1 MPESEGTAYPWLA
14 ERAEMSP
21 SAELGNGTEP
31 ASAYGEDAA
40 VVADSTQSMTDSGN
54 DSGREPAVP
63 FLQSLV
69 DAMRKIAEQTR
80 DDAMAQLKASV
91 AERSASIRSNT
102 EQRSAELHEAA
113 NTDLAGVSAWEQGEI
128 QRIRDEAAT
137 KSSARNATLEAQL
150 AANVAAGEG
159 AMAAVG
165 ARVDAFEAEMTS
177 FFAQL
182 NDIHDPAALAS
193 ALKRIPHPP
202 SLTDAGA
209 ASTGDTAPSPAAASA
224 AEPEATP
231 AASTQPESEGFPEVT
246 TSVTVTATPPATEPD
261 NGVTESEASSDA
273 ATAAP
278 ATPVAAPVAATAVA
292 EPAAEEATVAQV
304 GEPAVAEEATVAQVA
319 EPAVAEEATVAQ
331 VAGPAVAEPAV
342 AEEAV
347 EEATTQ
353 VLVTGLT
360 SFGAITSFKQSLE
373 RQAGILRVSLGLGT
387 SGEFIFTAVHRAG
400 FDVSSAIRSFEDSA
414 LFAVANGQLRVT
426 VGPKA

>member
-1 MPESEGTAYPWLA
+1 MSDMPESEGSAYPWLA

-21 SAELGNGTEP
+21 SAELVNGTEP
-31 ASAYGEDAA
+31 ASTYGAEAD

-80 DDAMAQLKASV
+80 EDAMAQLRASV

-102 EQRSAELHEAA
+102 EQRAAELHEAA
-113 NTDLAGVSAWEQGEI
+113 NTDLGAVSAWEQGEI

-137 KSSARNATLEAQL
+137 KTSARNATLESQL

-159 AMAAVG
+159 AMAAVD

-193 ALKRIPHPP
+193 ALKRIPHAP

-209 ASTGDTAPSPAAASA
+209 ASMGDTAPSPAAAAA

-231 AASTQPESEGFPEVT
+231 ASAQPESEDLPEAT
-246 TSVTVTATPPATEPD
+246 TAVSVTATPQAAEPD
-261 NGVTESEASSDA
+261 NGMTESEAAS
-273 ATAAP
+273 AAP
-278 ATPVAAPVAATAVA
+278 AASSAAPAAPVAATAVA
-292 EPAAEEATVAQV
+292 EPAVVEAA
-304 GEPAVAEEATVAQVA
+304 VAQVA
-319 EPAVAEEATVAQ
+319 EPAAAQ
-331 VAGPAVAEPAV
+331 PAVAEAPAPEPKAAEPV
-342 AEEAV
+342 VEEAV

-400 FDVSSAIRSFEDSA
+400 FDVSSAIRSFEETA
-414 LFAVANGQLRVT
+414 QFVAANGQLRVT
-426 VGPKA
+426 VSPKA

>member
-1 MPESEGTAYPWLA
+1 MPESEGGAYPWLA

-21 SAELGNGTEP
+21 SAELVNGTEP
-31 ASAYGEDAA
+31 ASTYGAEAD

-80 DDAMAQLKASV
+80 EDAMAQLRASV

-102 EQRSAELHEAA
+102 EQRAAELHEAA
-113 NTDLAGVSAWEQGEI
+113 NTDLAAVSAWEQGEI

-137 KSSARNATLEAQL
+137 KVSARNATLEAQL

-193 ALKRIPHPP
+193 ALKRIPHAP

-209 ASTGDTAPSPAAASA
+209 ASTGDTAPSPAAAAA

-231 AASTQPESEGFPEVT
+231 AASTQPESEGGFPEVT
-246 TSVTVTATPPATEPD
+246 SAVTAAAAPQATEPD
-261 NGVTESEASSDA
+261 NWVTESEAASDA
-273 ATAAP
+273 APAAP
-278 ATPVAAPVAATAVA
+278 AAPAAVPVAATAVA
-292 EPAAEEATVAQV
+292 EPTAEEAM
-304 GEPAVAEEATVAQVA
+304 VAEVAEAVVAEAVVAEAVVA
-319 EPAVAEEATVAQ
+319 EPAVAE
-331 VAGPAVAEPAV
+331 PAV
-342 AEEAV
+342 EEAV

-414 LFAVANGQLRVT
+414 QFVAANGQLRVT
-426 VGPKA
+426 VGSKA

>member
-1 MPESEGTAYPWLA
+1 MSDMPESEGSAYPWPA
-14 ERAEMSP
+14 DRAEMSP
-21 SAELGNGTEP
+21 SAELVNGTEP
-31 ASAYGEDAA
+31 ASAYGEEAA

-80 DDAMAQLKASV
+80 DDAMAQLRASV
-91 AERSASIRSNT
+91 AERSATIRSNT
-102 EQRSAELHEAA
+102 EGRAAELHEAA
-113 NTDLAGVSAWEQGEI
+113 NTDLASVSAWEQGEI
-128 QRIRDEAAT
+128 QRIRDEAAA
-137 KSSARNATLEAQL
+137 KVSARNATLEAQL

-193 ALKRIPHPP
+193 ALKRIPHAPP
-202 SLTDAGA
+202 LTDAGA
-209 ASTGDTAPSPAAASA
+209 ASTGDTAPSPAAVA
-224 AEPEATP
+224 AEEPEVTP
-231 AASTQPESEGFPEVT
+231 AAITQPEPEGFPGVT
-246 TSVTVTATPPATEPD
+246 TAVTVTATPQATEPD
-261 NGVTESEASSDA
+261 NGVAESEAASDA
-273 ATAAP
+273 ATAA
-278 ATPVAAPVAATAVA
+278 AAAVPVAATAVA
-292 EPAAEEATVAQV
+292 EPEAEDATVA
-304 GEPAVAEEATVAQVA
+304 EPVVAEPVVA
-319 EPAVAEEATVAQ
+319 EPAVAE
-331 VAGPAVAEPAV
+331 PAV
-342 AEEAV
+342 EEAV

-373 RQAGILRVSLGLGT
+373 SQPGILRVSLGLGT

-400 FDVSSAIRSFEDSA
+400 FDVSYAIRSFEDSA
-414 LFAVANGQLRVT
+414 EFVAGNGHLRVT
-426 VGPKA
+426 VGSKA

>member
-1 MPESEGTAYPWLA
+1 MSDMPESEGSAYPSLA
-14 ERAEMSP
+14 EQAEMSP
-21 SAELGNGTEP
+21 SADEVNGTEP
-31 ASAYGEDAA
+31 ASAYGEEAA

-80 DDAMAQLKASV
+80 DDAMAQLRASV

-102 EQRSAELHEAA
+102 EQRAAELHEAA
-113 NTDLAGVSAWEQGEI
+113 NTDLAGVSTWEQGEI

-137 KSSARNATLEAQL
+137 KVSARNATLEAQL
-150 AANVAAGEG
+150 AANVAAGDG
-159 AMAAVG
+159 AMAAVD

-182 NDIHDPAALAS
+182 NDIQDPAALAS
-193 ALKRIPHPP
+193 ALKRIPHAP
-202 SLTDAGA
+202 SLADAGA
-209 ASTGDTAPSPAAASA
+209 ASTGDTAPSPAAAAA

-231 AASTQPESEGFPEVT
+231 EATPEASTEPESEGFPEVT
-246 TSVTVTATPPATEPD
+246 TAVTVTATPEATEPD
-261 NGVTESEASSDA
+261 NGVTESETAPDA
-273 ATAAP
+273 VTAEP
-278 ATPVAAPVAATAVA
+278 AAVPVAATAVA
-292 EPAAEEATVAQV
+292 EPAAEEATVA
-304 GEPAVAEEATVAQVA
+304 PVA
-319 EPAVAEEATVAQ
+319 EPA
-331 VAGPAVAEPAV
+331 

-373 RQAGILRVSLGLGT
+373 RQPGIVRVSLGLGT

-400 FDVSSAIRSFEDSA
+400 FDVSSAIRTFEDSA
-414 LFAVANGQLRVT
+414 QFVAANGQLRVT
-426 VGPKA
+426 VGAKA

>member
-1 MPESEGTAYPWLA
+1 MSDMPESEGSAYPWPA
-14 ERAEMSP
+14 DRAEMSP
-21 SAELGNGTEP
+21 SAELVNGTEP
-31 ASAYGEDAA
+31 ASAYGEEAA

-80 DDAMAQLKASV
+80 DDAMAQLRASV
-91 AERSASIRSNT
+91 AERSATIRSNT
-102 EQRSAELHEAA
+102 EGRAAELHEAA
-113 NTDLAGVSAWEQGEI
+113 NTDLASVSAWEQGEI
-128 QRIRDEAAT
+128 QRIRDEAAA
-137 KSSARNATLEAQL
+137 KVSARNATLEAQL

-193 ALKRIPHPP
+193 ALKRIPHAPP
-202 SLTDAGA
+202 LNDAGA
-209 ASTGDTAPSPAAASA
+209 ASTGDTAPSPAAVA
-224 AEPEATP
+224 AEEPEVTP
-231 AASTQPESEGFPEVT
+231 AAIAQPEPEGFPEVT
-246 TSVTVTATPPATEPD
+246 TAVTVTATPQATEPD
-261 NGVTESEASSDA
+261 NGVAESEAASDA
-273 ATAAP
+273 ATAATAAP
-278 ATPVAAPVAATAVA
+278 AAVPVAATAVA
-292 EPAAEEATVAQV
+292 EPEAEEATVAQAA
-304 GEPAVAEEATVAQVA
+304 EPAVAEPVVAEPVVA
-319 EPAVAEEATVAQ
+319 EPAVAE
-331 VAGPAVAEPAV
+331 PAV
-342 AEEAV
+342 EEAV

-373 RQAGILRVSLGLGT
+373 SQPGILRVSLGLGT

-400 FDVSSAIRSFEDSA
+400 FDVSYAIRSFEDA
-414 LFAVANGQLRVT
+414 AEFVTGNGQLRVT
-426 VGPKA
+426 VGSKA

>member
-1 MPESEGTAYPWLA
+1 MSDMPESEGSAYPWPA
-14 ERAEMSP
+14 DRAEMSP
-21 SAELGNGTEP
+21 SAELVNGTEP
-31 ASAYGEDAA
+31 ASAYGEEAA

-80 DDAMAQLKASV
+80 DDAMAQLRASV
-91 AERSASIRSNT
+91 AERSATIRSNT
-102 EQRSAELHEAA
+102 EGRAAELHEAA
-113 NTDLAGVSAWEQGEI
+113 NTDLASVSAWEQGEI
-128 QRIRDEAAT
+128 QRIRDEAAA
-137 KSSARNATLEAQL
+137 KVSARNATLEAQL

-193 ALKRIPHPP
+193 ALKRIPHAPP
-202 SLTDAGA
+202 LTDAGA
-209 ASTGDTAPSPAAASA
+209 ASTGDTAPSPAAVA
-224 AEPEATP
+224 AEEPEVTP
-231 AASTQPESEGFPEVT
+231 AAIAQPEPEGFPEVT
-246 TSVTVTATPPATEPD
+246 TAVTVTATPQATEPD
-261 NGVTESEASSDA
+261 NGVAESEAASDA
-273 ATAAP
+273 ATAATAAP
-278 ATPVAAPVAATAVA
+278 AAVPVAATAVA
-292 EPAAEEATVAQV
+292 EPEAEEATVAQ
-304 GEPAVAEEATVAQVA
+304 AA
-319 EPAVAEEATVAQ
+319 EPAVAEPV
-331 VAGPAVAEPAV
+331 VAEPAV
-342 AEEAV
+342 EEAV

-373 RQAGILRVSLGLGT
+373 SQPGILRVSLGLGT

-400 FDVSSAIRSFEDSA
+400 FDVSYAIRSFEDSA
-414 LFAVANGQLRVT
+414 EFVAGNGQLRVT
-426 VGPKA
+426 VGSKA

>member
-1 MPESEGTAYPWLA
+1 MPESEGSAYPWLA

-21 SAELGNGTEP
+21 SAELVNGTEP
-31 ASAYGEDAA
+31 ASTYGAEAD

-80 DDAMAQLKASV
+80 EDAMAQLRASV

-102 EQRSAELHEAA
+102 EQRAAELHEAA
-113 NTDLAGVSAWEQGEI
+113 NTDLGAVSAWEQGEI

-137 KSSARNATLEAQL
+137 KTSARNATLESQL

-159 AMAAVG
+159 AMAAVD

-193 ALKRIPHPP
+193 ALKRIPHAP

-209 ASTGDTAPSPAAASA
+209 ASMGDTAPSPAAAAA

-231 AASTQPESEGFPEVT
+231 ASAQPESEDLPEAT
-246 TSVTVTATPPATEPD
+246 TAVSVTATPQAAEPD
-261 NGVTESEASSDA
+261 NGMTESEAAS
-273 ATAAP
+273 AAP
-278 ATPVAAPVAATAVA
+278 AASSAAPAAPVAATAVA
-292 EPAAEEATVAQV
+292 EPAVVEAA
-304 GEPAVAEEATVAQVA
+304 VAQVA
-319 EPAVAEEATVAQ
+319 EPAAAEPAAAEPAAAQ
-331 VAGPAVAEPAV
+331 PAVAEAPAPEPKAAEPV
-342 AEEAV
+342 VEEAV

-400 FDVSSAIRSFEDSA
+400 FDVSSAIRSFEETA
-414 LFAVANGQLRVT
+414 QFVAANGQLRVT
-426 VGPKA
+426 VSPKA